1 MPALQ
6 WRKFRAEEG
15 KLDSKWGFTAHKVRI
30 AICENCGYV
39 MMFYK
44 GRTIWD
50 FD

>member
-1 MPALQ
+1 M
-6 WRKFRAEEG
+6 KI
-15 KLDSKWGFTAHKVRI
+15 V
-30 AICENCGYV
+30 ICRNCGYV